1 MVNSNKEIENIN
13 GLRSILI
20 FPKDMTLPQE
30 ETIPSQNIETQETSK
45 EATPK
50 DPRGED
56 LKTEIVELLTSAQSV
71 LKDALDSQIKLA
83 KMTEQFQESINEI
96 KTRTAV
102 ASYPAGMRSLQ
113 ASMSRIQICKKRIA
127 QVGKRMNR
135 IANIIKQQE
144 QQQALIQQKN
154 SEKPNE
160 TQPEIPQQPLSQ
172 PPQEQKEETN
182 ETKEESNETKEESN
196 EQKEEPKV
204 ETNEQKN
211 ETNEPKEELNE
222 PIVESNE
229 QKEETNEEA
238 EIQAIPSSNN
248 QESQQP
254 NADTPT
260 ENHDAD
266 QPSDQNQS

>member
-1 MVNSNKEIENIN
+1 MVNSNNEIVNIN
-13 GLRSILI
+13 GSRCILI

-30 ETIPSQNIETQETSK
+30 EVIPSQNIETQETSK
-45 EATPK
+45 EVTPK

-135 IANIIKQQE
+135 IANIITQQE

-182 ETKEESNETKEESN
+182 ETKEESNE
-196 EQKEEPKV
+196 QKEEPTI

-211 ETNEPKEELNE
+211 EAKEELNE
-222 PIVESNE
+222 SIVESNE

-238 EIQAIPSSNN
+238 EIQAITSSNN

-254 NADTPT
+254 NDDTAP

-266 QPSDQNQS
+266 QPSEQNQS